1 MSSRP
6 THNQPRPQLHM
17 WLPTPFSSS
26 PPPIHTLLLY
36 SLLWSV
42 QHSTRCMHL
51 SHISTS
57 KSNIFHLLIP
67 VWVFETEDRM
77 AFARVT
83 QVRLVKFFISKTE
96 KIKCKLIK
104 FLFEFKTR
112 GDCKP
117 LSKSFLKQEEI
128 IQIYAAHEDCSTQ
141 TNSKHGKRGLIYG
154 TLTSISAFSERL
166 KMNKKTQLKNS
177 WFRFRT

>member
-6 THNQPRPQLHM
+6 THNHPRSQLHM
-17 WLPTPFSSS
+17 WLPTPFSS
-26 PPPIHTLLLY
+26 PPPP
-36 SLLWSV
+36 
-42 QHSTRCMHL
+42 STPFYCIPYCGQSSTVPGACV
-51 SHISTS
+51 SHISSTS

-67 VWVFETEDRM
+67 LWVFETEDRM

-83 QVRLVKFFISKTE
+83 QVRLVKFFISKTG

-112 GDCKP
+112 GECKP

-128 IQIYAAHEDCSTQ
+128 IKIYAAHEDCSTQ

-154 TLTSISAFSERL
+154 TLTSISTFSEGL